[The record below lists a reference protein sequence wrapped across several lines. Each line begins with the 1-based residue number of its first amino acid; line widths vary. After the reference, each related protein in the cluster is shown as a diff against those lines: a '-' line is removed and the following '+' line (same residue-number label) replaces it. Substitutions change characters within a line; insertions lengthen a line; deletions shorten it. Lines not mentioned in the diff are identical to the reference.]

1 MAYRRWPRE
10 KSCGN
15 SWASFSPGENSCL
28 ENLWFHRCFSQRS
41 WLDISRLDHSW
52 FELISSFVNCFWN
65 LGGTSKRGCTCIH
78 VICPYS
84 TYSFMIHAC
93 FPFTPILFSIKI
105 PPAFLKKKIYKWVLT
120 SAVEFQDL
128 SFKNFVWCSVWVVW
142 FRWSNW
148 GQIGSSMPRCPRFYP
163 TRWCKCLG
171 PWNLRCRWWHLWGL
185 WGE

>member
-15 SWASFSPGENSCL
+15 SWASFSPGENRCL
-28 ENLWFHRCFSQRS
+28 KNLWFHRCFSQRS

-93 FPFTPILFSIKI
+93 FPFTPILFSIKHFG
-105 PPAFLKKKIYKWVLT
+105 PLHFLKRNLIRGWVPRFEFWELCWVLCV
-120 SAVEFQDL
+120 SGLIPVKQL
-128 SFKNFVWCSVWVVW
+128 
-142 FRWSNW
+142 
-148 GQIGSSMPRCPRFYP
+148 GSDWKFNAQVLQVLPHQMV
-163 TRWCKCLG
+163 
-171 PWNLRCRWWHLWGL
+171 
-185 WGE
+185 